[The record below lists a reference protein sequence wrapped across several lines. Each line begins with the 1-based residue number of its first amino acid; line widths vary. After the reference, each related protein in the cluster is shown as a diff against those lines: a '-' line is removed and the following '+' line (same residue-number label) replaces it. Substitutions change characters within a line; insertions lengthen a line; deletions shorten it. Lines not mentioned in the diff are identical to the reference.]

1 MKATDLLDKERAK
14 YYRKEYAISFSILFL
29 VMLVIVLAILL
40 YIANDENAPAKQKY
54 VESTET
60 ISEQQ
65 SQIGDLKTQISDL
78 QSQLDAEKAAYNELS
93 NEKSSVEDLTQQAYE
108 EGWNDACY
116 EYDLEPNSDDIPAYD
131 YVAEIDKDN
140 SPTAYI
146 TPSGNRYHLSQS
158 CAGENAIQTTIAD
171 ASDKGYT
178 PCAKCAQ

>member
-1 MKATDLLDKERAK
+1 MNKSNVQT
-14 YYRKEYAISFSILFL
+14 AISAVL
-29 VMLVIVLAILL
+29 VCAVIGVSVYAYQL
-40 YIANDENAPAKQKY
+40 YRSSVALCEQIDQNAATVSKAKAQIATVDDLNA
-54 VESTET
+54 
-60 ISEQQ
+60 
-65 SQIGDLKTQISDL
+65 QIADL
-78 QSQLDAEKAAYNELS
+78 QSQLDSKTAEYNELS

-146 TPSGNRYHLSQS
+146 TPSGKRYHLSQS
-158 CAGENAIQTTIAD
+158 CAGENAIKTTIAE

-178 PCAKCAQ
+178 PCMNCAQ

>member
-1 MKATDLLDKERAK
+1 MNKSNVQT
-14 YYRKEYAISFSILFL
+14 AISA
-29 VMLVIVLAILL
+29 VLACAVIGVSVYAYQL
-40 YIANDENAPAKQKY
+40 YRSSVAICEQIDQNAATVSKAKAQIATVDDLNA
-54 VESTET
+54 
-60 ISEQQ
+60 
-65 SQIGDLKTQISDL
+65 QIADL
-78 QSQLDAEKAAYNELS
+78 QSQLDSKTAEYNELS

-146 TPSGNRYHLSQS
+146 TPSGKRYHLSQS
-158 CAGENAIQTTIAD
+158 CAGENAIKTTIAE

-178 PCAKCAQ
+178 PCMNCAQ

>member
-1 MKATDLLDKERAK
+1 MNKSNVKT
-14 YYRKEYAISFSILFL
+14 AISA
-29 VMLVIVLAILL
+29 VLACAVIGVSVYAYQL
-40 YIANDENAPAKQKY
+40 YRSSVALCEQIYQNAATVSKAKAQIATVDDLNA
-54 VESTET
+54 
-60 ISEQQ
+60 
-65 SQIGDLKTQISDL
+65 QIADL
-78 QSQLDAEKAAYNELS
+78 QSQLDSKTAEYNELS

-146 TPSGNRYHLSQS
+146 TPSGKRYHLSQS
-158 CAGENAIQTTIAD
+158 CAGENAIKTTIAE

-178 PCAKCAQ
+178 PCMNCAQ

>member
-1 MKATDLLDKERAK
+1 MNKSNVQA
-14 YYRKEYAISFSILFL
+14 AISA
-29 VMLVIVLAILL
+29 VLACAVIGVSVYAYQL
-40 YIANDENAPAKQKY
+40 YRSSVALCEQIDQNAVTVSKAKAQIATVDDLTA
-54 VESTET
+54 
-60 ISEQQ
+60 
-65 SQIGDLKTQISDL
+65 QIADL
-78 QSQLDAEKAAYNELS
+78 QSQLDSKTAEYNELS

-146 TPSGNRYHLSQS
+146 TPSGKRYHLSQS
-158 CAGENAIQTTIAD
+158 CAGENAIKTTIAE

-178 PCAKCAQ
+178 PCMNCAQ

>member
-1 MKATDLLDKERAK
+1 MCKVDKSKTLSAVLGCVAAVFAASTLYLYSTVSDLNAQLDQSA
-14 YYRKEYAISFSILFL
+14 AD
-29 VMLVIVLAILL
+29 LA
-40 YIANDENAPAKQKY
+40 AA
-54 VESTET
+54 
-60 ISEQQ
+60 Q
-65 SQIGDLKTQISDL
+65 SADTQSDSLAAQVQDL

-158 CAGENAIQTTIAD
+158 CAGENAIKTTIAD